1 MTRLVRW
8 LIATTDQFPLI
19 ITDSEEGCISSKQ
32 FNLNF
37 EKLHYFEHFIFYT
50 FISATGIF
58 ISANRDLT
66 VPCAYCISNKTG
78 TGRSCLFVVRNA
90 NYLS

>member
-32 FNLNF
+32 LILNF
-37 EKLHYFEHFIFYT
+37 EKQQYFEKIHFLHLHF
-50 FISATGIF
+50 SNKIF

-66 VPCAYCISNKTG
+66 VPCAYCISNETAG
-78 TGRSCLFVVRNA
+78 
-90 NYLS
+90 